1 MYRQLSNIFK
11 IFIFSPL
18 FIYLGERSCIAYDE
32 GFYILQAKW
41 ILDRG
46 NWITPL
52 WFEDISLDRTI
63 GIQFLIALSQKIFG
77 NSSFAI
83 YIPSIISAILMAF
96 LTYKIHRALL
106 DDKYAL
112 ISTLILSTT
121 FLWINYANM
130 ATQDIVYSSII
141 TLGIYST
148 IKANKTHRNSFFFL
162 AGIWIGLAVM
172 LKTFLTIIPF
182 LGILPF
188 LISRKIIFKKFFWL
202 GFFIG
207 FLPFFIWSLLILTKH
222 GIPIYSNLF
231 SKFINL
237 SKNNNFTN
245 PFYFYFWNIPMNIF
259 PWSLFLFAG
268 FAGSSTLKNQTAK
281 YFLFFYPLFIIGIL
295 SIFSTKTPYYPLQ
308 ITTLLSINCYL
319 GISLVIQNKNFL
331 ISLFKIIN
339 FILIPITLMLG
350 AILVNFQIISINI
363 GLIREKYIIVG
374 ILLFSII
381 WLSFNFVKS
390 KNSKLICIIIG
401 PYLLFSTILQSGLIT
416 DRSQDLRIAAENL
429 IKSEKL
435 ENIKINTITEG
446 IDSEFSRSK
455 IIKILTLMPKIGV
468 GLKTLNNLESQNYAW
483 TTTSKE
489 EIKSEKELKLIS
501 KSEDFAPWN
510 LVMKE

>member
-1 MYRQLSNIFK
+1 
-11 IFIFSPL
+11 
-18 FIYLGERSCIAYDE
+18 
-32 GFYILQAKW
+32 
-41 ILDRG
+41 
-46 NWITPL
+46 
-52 WFEDISLDRTI
+52 
-63 GIQFLIALSQKIFG
+63 
-77 NSSFAI
+77 
-83 YIPSIISAILMAF
+83 
-96 LTYKIHRALL
+96 
-106 DDKYAL
+106 
-112 ISTLILSTT
+112 
-121 FLWINYANM
+121 
-130 ATQDIVYSSII
+130 
-141 TLGIYST
+141 
-148 IKANKTHRNSFFFL
+148 
-162 AGIWIGLAVM
+162 
-172 LKTFLTIIPF
+172 
-182 LGILPF
+182 
-188 LISRKIIFKKFFWL
+188 
-202 GFFIG
+202 
-207 FLPFFIWSLLILTKH
+207 
-222 GIPIYSNLF
+222 
-231 SKFINL
+231 
-237 SKNNNFTN
+237 

-268 FAGSSTLKNQTAK
+268 FAGSSRLKNQTAK

-416 DRSQDLRIAAENL
+416 DRSQDLRIATENL

-446 IDSEFSRSK
+446 IDSELSHSK

-468 GLKTLNNLESQNYAW
+468 GLKTLDNLESQNYAW

-501 KSEDFAPWN
+501 QSEDFAPWN
-510 LVMKE
+510 LVLKE